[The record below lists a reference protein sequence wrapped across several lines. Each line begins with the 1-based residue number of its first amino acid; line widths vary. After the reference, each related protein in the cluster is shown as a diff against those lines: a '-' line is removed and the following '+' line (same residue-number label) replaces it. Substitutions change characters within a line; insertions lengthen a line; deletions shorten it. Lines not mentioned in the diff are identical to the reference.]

1 MLLLN
6 NRQKIEKENSMTN
19 KPMIALSFDD
29 GPNLEITPLVLDILE
44 EYHIPASFFVIGNN
58 INDTTIPVM
67 KRAVSLG
74 CDIEN
79 HTISHKFMN
88 QLSVEEIKYEVETLD
103 EKITEII
110 GKKPQFF
117 RPPFNAVK
125 DEMYDII
132 KLPFICGIGCNDW
145 MIETSVEERIETV
158 LKEARDGV
166 IYLLHDMLNNMNTVN
181 AMKVFVPKLL
191 ERGFEF
197 VTVAQL
203 FTAKGVDINNPE
215 RKLYSVVE

>member
-6 NRQKIEKENSMTN
+6 NRQEIEKEKSMTN

-44 EYHIPASFFVIGNN
+44 EYQIPASFFVIGNN
-58 INDTTIPVM
+58 INETTIPVM
-67 KRAVSLG
+67 KRAISLG

-79 HTISHKFMN
+79 HTVSHKFMN
-88 QLSVEEIKYEVETLD
+88 QLSIEEIKYEVETLD

-110 GKKPQFF
+110 GRKPKFF
-117 RPPFNAVK
+117 RPPFIAVK
-125 DEMYDII
+125 EEMYDVI

-166 IYLLHDMLNNMNTVN
+166 IYLLHDMLNNMNTVD

-191 ERGFEF
+191 ESGFEF

-203 FTAKGVDINNPE
+203 FAAKGIDINNPE
-215 RKLYSVVE
+215 HKLYSVVE